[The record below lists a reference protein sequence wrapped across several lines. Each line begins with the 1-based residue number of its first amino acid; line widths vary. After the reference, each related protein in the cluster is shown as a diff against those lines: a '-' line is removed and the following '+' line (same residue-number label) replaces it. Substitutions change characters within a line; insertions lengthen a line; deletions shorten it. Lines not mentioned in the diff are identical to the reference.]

1 MEEKTTPSQQR
12 HNAATTRPVQCRL
25 TLQDLPRES
34 KYGSGRDGHARL
46 LVCDVTITC
55 THTLQY
61 EAGKKEYNDV
71 TNTHQQAAKSCR
83 E

>member
-1 MEEKTTPSQQR
+1 MKEKTTPSQQR
-12 HNAATTRPVQCRL
+12 HNAATTRRVQCRL
-25 TLQDLPRES
+25 TLQDLRES
-34 KYGSGRDGHARL
+34 KYGSGRDEHARL

-61 EAGKKEYNDV
+61 EAGKKEHNDV
-71 TNTHQQAAKSCR
+71 TITHQQAAKSYRR